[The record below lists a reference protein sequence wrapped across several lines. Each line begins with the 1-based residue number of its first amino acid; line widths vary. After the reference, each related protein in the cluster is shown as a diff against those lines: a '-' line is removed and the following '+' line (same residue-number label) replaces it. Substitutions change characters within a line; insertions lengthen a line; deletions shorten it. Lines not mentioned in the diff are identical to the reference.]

1 MEIASKLHT
10 IDWII
15 LSVTLIFIVAYGTYV
30 TRKNANVTDYIK
42 GGSDSKWWTIGLS
55 VMATQASAI
64 TFLSTPGQ
72 AFHSGMGFV
81 QFYFGLPIAMIIIC
95 VVFIPI
101 YHKLK
106 VYTAYEFLEGRF
118 DLKTRSLAAILFL
131 IQRGLAAGITIFAP
145 AIILSAVLDWDLLT
159 LNIIIGFLV
168 IIYTVSGGTK
178 AVNVTQKQQM
188 IIIFI
193 GMLIAF
199 FMIMSQLPENI
210 TFTNALEI
218 AGASNKMEVLDFSF
232 DLSNRYT
239 VWTGI
244 LGGTFLMLSYFG
256 TDQSQV
262 QRYLSG
268 KSVRESQLGL
278 IFNGLLK
285 VPMQFFIL
293 LIGVMVFVFYQ
304 FNASPL
310 NFNPGANEEV
320 LKSEFVEEYQQ
331 LEAEHTIIEND
342 KRLLFSDG
350 FQLEEKD
357 RIQALNKR
365 DLELKEAAKEII
377 KKVDEKNTL
386 KKIESND
393 KDYVFIHFILNN
405 LPRGLIGL
413 LLAVILSAAM
423 SSTASELNALAST
436 TAIDLYKR
444 NVKEEKS
451 EEHFVKASKWF
462 TLLWGLIAI
471 SVACIANLFDNL
483 IQLVNIIGSIFY
495 GNVLGIF
502 LLAFFFKKVKGN
514 AVFIAALIT
523 QILIC
528 SIYYF
533 GIYQLESQG
542 LEPIISYLWLNFI
555 GCILVLFFS
564 LLFVFKA
571 INNQSKIVLIIT
583 SLAIFKITYDILND
597 VSLNIAH
604 VVTLIILFLF
614 LGYFNIDKK
623 LNYEKENN

>member
-1 MEIASKLHT
+1 MEIESKLHAV
-10 IDWII
+10 DWII

-30 TRKNANVTDYIK
+30 TRKNDSVTDYIK

-81 QFYFGLPIAMIIIC
+81 QFYFGLPIAMVIIC

-145 AIILSAVLDWDLLT
+145 AIILSAVLGWDLLT

-199 FMIMSQLPENI
+199 FMIMTQLPANI

-310 NFNPGANEEV
+310 NFNPTANDAIAN
-320 LKSEFVEEYQQ
+320 SEFVEEYEA
-331 LEAEHTIIEND
+331 LEDEHVIIEND

-350 FQLEEKD
+350 FQVEEKV
-357 RIQALNKR
+357 RIVQLNTR
-365 DLELKEAAKEII
+365 DLTLKAAAKEII
-377 KKVDEKNTL
+377 KKVDEKSID
-386 KKIESND
+386 KIESND

-444 NVKEEKS
+444 NVKGNKS
-451 EEHFVKASKWF
+451 EEHYVKASKWF
-462 TLLWGLIAI
+462 TLAWGLIAI
-471 SVACIANLFDNL
+471 SVACVANLFDNL

-502 LLAFFFKKVKGN
+502 LLAFFFKKVSGN
-514 AVFIAALIT
+514 AVFIAALLT
-523 QILIC
+523 QVLIC
-528 SIYYF
+528 LIYYF
-533 GIYQLESQG
+533 GIFNLEAQG
-542 LEPIISYLWLNFI
+542 LEPVISYLWLNFI
-555 GCILVLFFS
+555 GCILVSFFS
-564 LLFVFKA
+564 LLFVFKS
-571 INNQSKIVLIIT
+571 INDQSKITLLIT

-597 VSLNIAH
+597 VSLSIIH
-604 VVTLIILFLF
+604 VVSLIILFFF
-614 LGYFNIDKK
+614 LGYFNIDKTIAV
-623 LNYEKENN
+623 EK

>member
-1 MEIASKLHT
+1 MEIASKLHE

-15 LSVTLIFIVAYGTYV
+15 LSITLLFIVFYGTYV
-30 TRKNANVTDYIK
+30 TRKNSNVTDYIK
-42 GGSDSKWWTIGLS
+42 GGNDTKWWTIGLS

-81 QFYFGLPIAMIIIC
+81 QFYFGLPIAMVIIC

-118 DLKTRSLAAILFL
+118 DAKTRTLTAILFL

-145 AIILSAVLDWDLLT
+145 AIILSAVLGWDLLS

-188 IIIFI
+188 IVIFL

-199 FMIMSQLPENI
+199 FMILSQLPEDI
-210 TFTNALEI
+210 TFSKALTI
-218 AGASNKMEVLDFSF
+218 AGASDKMQVLDFSF
-232 DLSNRYT
+232 DLNNRYT
-239 VWTGI
+239 VWTGFI
-244 LGGTFLMLSYFG
+244 GGTFLMLSYFG

-293 LIGVMVFVFYQ
+293 LVGVMVFVFYQ

-310 NFNPGANEEV
+310 NFNPKVKDEVANSIYAEQY
-320 LKSEFVEEYQQ
+320 KS
-331 LEAEHTIIEND
+331 LETEHIEIEN
-342 KRLLFSDG
+342 KKKILLADG
-350 FQLEEKD
+350 FQDNE
-357 RIQALNKR
+357 RTQIQALNKR
-365 DLELKEAAKEII
+365 DLELKESARVII
-377 KKVDEKNTL
+377 DKIDETAIEKL
-386 KKIESND
+386 ESND
-393 KDYVFIHFILNN
+393 NDYVFIHFILNN

-436 TAIDLYKR
+436 TAMDLYKR
-444 NVKEEKS
+444 NIKEEKS
-451 EEHFVKASKWF
+451 DAHYVKASKWF
-462 TLLWGLIAI
+462 TLAWGILAI
-471 SVACIANLFDNL
+471 LVACIANLFDNL

-502 LLAFFFKKVKGN
+502 LLAFFIKYVKGN
-514 AVFIAALIT
+514 AVFIAAIIT
-523 QILIC
+523 QT
-528 SIYYF
+528 
-533 GIYQLESQG
+533 
-542 LEPIISYLWLNFI
+542 IIIITWYLDVLPYLWLNLL
-555 GCILVLFFS
+555 GCILVMS
-564 LLFVFKA
+564 IAVLL
-571 INNQSKIVLIIT
+571 QSFARKQ
-583 SLAIFKITYDILND
+583 
-597 VSLNIAH
+597 
-604 VVTLIILFLF
+604 TLTN
-614 LGYFNIDKK
+614 G
-623 LNYEKENN
+623 